1 MNNPIEQVAQ
11 ALLAARREHVPA
23 DAAPLADALTES
35 AQAFAVQDAV
45 ARGAG
50 MLGAGFPRYWKT
62 GATGRDGVAPHA
74 ALPPA
79 GVWPAGADA
88 RAWPFHHRL
97 IEAEIAL
104 RLGRDVAPAE
114 AASLTEQDAL
124 ALVDAMTVSIELVD
138 FRWRQAAQAAP
149 LLKLADLQSHG
160 ALVLGEWQPFQQR
173 DWARQ
178 LCVVKIGSGPER
190 EFRGTHSVGDPARL
204 FAPWLRHASRH
215 GDTVPA
221 GTIVTTGTW
230 CGMLQA
236 AAGDL
241 VTVRF
246 EGVGQASV
254 QL

>member
-11 ALLAARREHVPA
+11 ALLAARREHLPA
-23 DAAPLADALTES
+23 DAAPLADALTEA

-45 ARGAG
+45 ASATG
-50 MLGAGFPRYWKT
+50 MLGTGFPRFWKT

-79 GVWPAGADA
+79 GVWPTGADA
-88 RAWPFHHRL
+88 RTWRFHQRL

-104 RLGRDVAPAE
+104 RLARDVSPAE
-114 AASLTEQDAL
+114 AASLSEQNAIAL
-124 ALVDAMTVSIELVD
+124 LDAMTVSIEVVD

-160 ALVLGEWQPFQQR
+160 ALVLGEWRPFQQR
-173 DWARQ
+173 DWANQ
-178 LCVVKIGSGPER
+178 LCMVKIGSGAER
-190 EFRGTHSVGDPARL
+190 EFRGTHSVRDPAL
-204 FAPWLRHASRH
+204 LVAPWLRHASRH

-230 CGMLQA
+230 CGMLQS